1 MLYSYINI
9 YIDIMLPICYNIN
22 MKEIIYYQTKDNKTP
37 YLEWYN
43 SLDKSLRLFVD
54 KRLSKVERGLYGEN
68 KRLLEELYELKFQNG
83 LRIYYTE
90 IDNIIVLLFTG
101 GNKSKQSKDIE
112 LATKYLNDYNERKK

>member
-1 MLYSYINI
+1 
-9 YIDIMLPICYNIN
+9 
-22 MKEIIYYQTKDNKTP
+22 MKEIIYYQTIDNKVP

-43 SLDKSLRLFVD
+43 SLDKSLRLIVD

-68 KRLLEELYELKFQNG
+68 KRLSEKLYELKFNNG

-90 IDNIIVLLFTG
+90 IDNTIVLLFTG

-112 LATKYLNDYNERKK
+112 TATKYLNDYNERKK